1 MKAASGKCSSY
12 NPVYALNPMKQIR
25 LKTSDLFEIDPQTA
39 ERPKEFAAITEY
51 VLKHY
56 GFLPKPIAVTVEKDE
71 VVISYPEEPDAK
83 REEAARLAE
92 RAVKRARE
100 GRYEKA
106 IGIYKRV
113 LELQPSFHAARRDLA
128 MAHMELGDVDNATN
142 HLIEVLRLD
151 PKDAWSLVVL
161 GNLYIREKG
170 DLETG
175 EKFLRKALEIKPND
189 AWALNS
195 LAAGFQ
201 KKGQTREAIDYFDKA
216 IEANPEFANPY
227 YGKALALA
235 QDGQSQAASDTLTQL
250 FAEAKMQDARSQPVF
265 DGARELY
272 VTLQRK
278 LAGQHH
284 SDAFKCVQDY
294 KVKMEKLSGFPV
306 RFEETDFEDML
317 GATIQMAWKHGRDY
331 HVIKTRRGYDPELLA
346 HLEAH
351 ELTHLKLESEARQK
365 GKNLFFA
372 TSAQSREAGIHSI
385 AGDIRKLE
393 KQGYSEESITKMT
406 LSIVAGLTGFL
417 FNCPLDMTI
426 ECYIRNTFPSL
437 HPAQFLSLR
446 GMALEAAQTNTNP
459 KIRQVTPRKIMQAS
473 LALNG
478 AYSLFLDNLFAGA
491 STFSALY
498 RRFETFALS
507 QKLFNRWAEQVDK
520 LEPGDEY
527 KLVDEFAEMTGL
539 RAWYEWKTD
548 PGQHEIIKTPP
559 TEGTTNP
566 ALLQEKHPA
575 SVFYFLDA
583 FKRFDA
589 MTPEQIRNVAFEIA
603 VLGRNGLD
611 YASPDEKYELRSIPD
626 RKFSGL
632 HLMCLMYAGFKRV
645 APEHDVGMDLNE
657 PFLTALQLYESGEE
671 NR

>member
-1 MKAASGKCSSY
+1 MEAASGKCSSY
-12 NPVYALNPMKQIR
+12 TPVYALNPMKEIR
-25 LKTSDLFEIDPQTA
+25 LKISELFEIDPQTA
-39 ERPKEFAAITEY
+39 ERPKEFSAITEY

-56 GFLPKPIAVTVEKDE
+56 GFLQKPIAVTVEKDE

-83 REEAARLAE
+83 REEAARLAA
-92 RAVKRARE
+92 RAVKRASE
-100 GRYEKA
+100 GQYEKA

-128 MAHMELGDVDNATN
+128 MAYMELGDVDNATN

-151 PKDAWSLVVL
+151 PKDPWNWVVL

-175 EKFLRKALEIKPND
+175 EKFIRKALEIKPND

-201 KKGQTREAIDYFDKA
+201 KKGQTREAIDYFDRA
-216 IEANPEFANPY
+216 IRANSEFANAY
-227 YGKALALA
+227 YGKALTLA
-235 QDGQSQAASDTLTQL
+235 EDGQSEAARDTLTRL
-250 FAEAKMQDARSQPVF
+250 FEDAKMQDARSQPVF
-265 DGARELY
+265 DGARALY
-272 VTLQRK
+272 VTVQRK
-278 LAGQHH
+278 LSVEHH

-294 KVKMEKLSGFPV
+294 KAKMERLSGFPV
-306 RFEETDFEDML
+306 SFEETDFEDML
-317 GATIQMAWKHGRDY
+317 GGTIQMAWKHGRDY

-372 TSAQSREAGIHSI
+372 TSARSREAGIRSI
-385 AGDIRKLE
+385 AGDIRTLE
-393 KQGYSEESITKMT
+393 KEGFSEESITKMT

-426 ECYIRNTFPSL
+426 ERYIRKTFPSL
-437 HPAQFLSLR
+437 QPAQFLSLR
-446 GMALEAAQTNTNP
+446 GMALETAQTNTNP

-498 RRFETFALS
+498 RRFETFSLS
-507 QKLFNRWAEQVDK
+507 QRLFNRWAEQVDK

-539 RAWYEWKTD
+539 RAWYEWKPD
-548 PGQHEIIKTPP
+548 PGQHEVIESPP
-559 TEGTTNP
+559 KEGTTNA
-566 ALLQEKHPA
+566 ALLGEKHPA
-575 SVFYFLDA
+575 AVFYFLDA
-583 FKRFDA
+583 LKRFDA
-589 MTPEQIRNVAFEIA
+589 MTPEEIRNVAFEIA
-603 VLGRNGLD
+603 LLGRGGLD
-611 YASPDEKYELRSIPD
+611 YSDPAEKYELKTIPN

-632 HLMCLMYAGFKRV
+632 HLMCLMFAGFKRV
-645 APEHDVGMDLNE
+645 APEEDVGMNLNE
-657 PFLTALQLYESGEE
+657 PFLTALQLHESGHE

>member
-1 MKAASGKCSSY
+1 MRGAGS
-12 NPVYALNPMKQIR
+12 
-25 LKTSDLFEIDPQTA
+25 FW
-39 ERPKEFAAITEY
+39 
-51 VLKHY
+51 
-56 GFLPKPIAVTVEKDE
+56 
-71 VVISYPEEPDAK
+71 VICTFAK
-83 REEAARLAE
+83 RPIWRL
-92 RAVKRARE
+92 
-100 GRYEKA
+100 
-106 IGIYKRV
+106 
-113 LELQPSFHAARRDLA
+113 
-128 MAHMELGDVDNATN
+128 
-142 HLIEVLRLD
+142 
-151 PKDAWSLVVL
+151 
-161 GNLYIREKG
+161 
-170 DLETG
+170 G
-175 EKFLRKALEIKPND
+175 EKFLRKALEIKPDD

-195 LAAGFQ
+195 LAAGYQ
-201 KKGQTREAIDYFDKA
+201 KKGQTREAIEYFDKA
-216 IEANPEFANPY
+216 IEANPQFANPY
-227 YGKALALA
+227 YGKALTLA
-235 QDGQSQAASDTLTQL
+235 EDGQSQTASDTLTQL

-272 VTLQRK
+272 VTVQRK
-278 LAGQHH
+278 LAVEHH

-294 KVKMEKLSGFPV
+294 KAKMEKLSGFPV

-372 TSAQSREAGIHSI
+372 TSAQSREAGIRSI

-426 ECYIRNTFPSL
+426 ERYIRNTFPSL
-437 HPAQFLSLR
+437 QPAQFLSLR
-446 GMALEAAQTNTNP
+446 GLALEAAQTNTNP
-459 KIRQVTPRKIMQAS
+459 QIRQVTPRKIMQAS

-491 STFSALY
+491 STFSEVY
-498 RRFETFALS
+498 RRFDTFALS

-539 RAWYEWKTD
+539 RAWYEWKAD
-548 PGQHEIIKTPP
+548 PGQHEIVETPP

-566 ALLQEKHPA
+566 ALLREKHPA
-575 SVFYFLDA
+575 AVFYFLDA

-589 MTPEQIRNVAFEIA
+589 MTPEQIRNIAFEIA
-603 VLGRNGLD
+603 LLGRNGLD
-611 YASPDEKYELRSIPD
+611 YASPDEKYELRSIPN

-645 APEHDVGMDLNE
+645 APEQDVGMDLEE
-657 PFLTALQLYESGEE
+657 PFLNALQLRQNEGEG
-671 NR
+671 RKC